1 MLQNFKEYAN
11 NHSIIEA
18 SGLNGLMSFHE
29 YMNESELNEMNLAKK
44 VAFSAALI
52 ASLATSCRKPIDPDL
67 VPRTSSTSMPKKLK
81 DNPKD
86 TIRYGVIDTMG
97 TAPKDTIGT
106 TPKDT
111 IGTTPK
117 DTIGTNPKDT
127 IGTTPKDTIGTNP
140 KDTIGTNPKDDI
152 TVYGNWICST
162 ICEQNPTY
170 EPDKISFSENL
181 FTWYIWGRT
190 MASGGRLLGYNSIKY
205 YNLNTLS
212 SVDQNDETKIRF
224 FVYDKTTEKI
234 NFFTR
239 VQGGELIPNKGYIPE
254 RVAVLRLEKQ
264 DRKLI
269 YDGHIYNP
277 IP

>member
-1 MLQNFKEYAN
+1 
-11 NHSIIEA
+11 
-18 SGLNGLMSFHE
+18 
-29 YMNESELNEMNLAKK
+29 
-44 VAFSAALI
+44 
-52 ASLATSCRKPIDPDL
+52 
-67 VPRTSSTSMPKKLK
+67 
-81 DNPKD
+81 
-86 TIRYGVIDTMG
+86 
-97 TAPKDTIGT
+97 
-106 TPKDT
+106 
-111 IGTTPK
+111 
-117 DTIGTNPKDT
+117 
-127 IGTTPKDTIGTNP
+127 
-140 KDTIGTNPKDDI
+140 
-152 TVYGNWICST
+152 
-162 ICEQNPTY
+162 
-170 EPDKISFSENL
+170 
-181 FTWYIWGRT
+181 

-234 NFFTR
+234 KFFTR

>member
-1 MLQNFKEYAN
+1 MLQNFEEYTN
-11 NHSIIEA
+11 SHSIIEA
-18 SGLNGLMSFHE
+18 SGLMSFHD
-29 YMNESELNEMNLAKK
+29 YINESELNEMNLAKK
-44 VAFSAALI
+44 MAFSAALI

-106 TPKDT
+106 APKDTIGTTPKDT

-117 DTIGTNPKDT
+117 DTIGTT
-127 IGTTPKDTIGTNP
+127 P

-234 NFFTR
+234 KFFTR

>member
-1 MLQNFKEYAN
+1 MLQNFEEYTN
-11 NHSIIEA
+11 SHSIIEA
-18 SGLNGLMSFHE
+18 SGLMSFHD
-29 YMNESELNEMNLAKK
+29 YINESELNEMNLAKK
-44 VAFSAALI
+44 MAFSAALI

-86 TIRYGVIDTMG
+86 TIRYSLKDTMG
-97 TAPKDTIGT
+97 ITPKDTIGT

-117 DTIGTNPKDT
+117 DTIGTT
-127 IGTTPKDTIGTNP
+127 P

-170 EPDKISFSENL
+170 QPDKISFSENV

-190 MASGGRLLGYNSIKY
+190 MASKGKLLGYNSITY
-205 YNLNTLS
+205 YNLNTLP
-212 SVDQNDETKIRF
+212 SVDQDDETKIRF
-224 FVYDKTTEKI
+224 FEYDKTTEKMK
-234 NFFTR
+234 FFTR

>member
-1 MLQNFKEYAN
+1 MLQNFEEYTN
-11 NHSIIEA
+11 SHSIIEA
-18 SGLNGLMSFHE
+18 SGLMSFHD
-29 YMNESELNEMNLAKK
+29 YINESELNEMNLAKK
-44 VAFSAALI
+44 MAFSAALI

-86 TIRYGVIDTMG
+86 TIRYSLKDTMG
-97 TAPKDTIGT
+97 ITPKDTIGTTPKDTIGTTPKDTIGTTPKDTIGT

-117 DTIGTNPKDT
+117 DTIGTNPKD
-127 IGTTPKDTIGTNP
+127 
-140 KDTIGTNPKDDI
+140 DI

-162 ICEQNPTY
+162 VCEQNPTY
-170 EPDKISFSENL
+170 QPDKISFSENV

-190 MASGGRLLGYNSIKY
+190 MASKGKLLGYNSITY
-205 YNLNTLS
+205 YNLNTLP
-212 SVDQNDETKIRF
+212 SVDQDDETKIRF
-224 FVYDKTTEKI
+224 FEYDKTTEKMK
-234 NFFTR
+234 FFTR